1 MTLHTFAQQNG
12 IAVIALSQLSR
23 AGQNGGG
30 MATLRG
36 SGQLEQDADIVLML
50 ELINPDDADSD
61 RTLSIEKNKEGRRG
75 HCTLRFAGQYQ
86 HFEYVPP
93 SKRHVEEQ
101 RANLENQEQIPM
113 PQARIAY

>member
-1 MTLHTFAQQNG
+1 
-12 IAVIALSQLSR
+12 
-23 AGQNGGG
+23 
-30 MATLRG
+30 
-36 SGQLEQDADIVLML
+36 ML

-113 PQARIAY
+113 PQAQIAY